1 MKTMKQIV
9 IIASLLLLS
18 IKGFGQTPWASMGVS
33 EVNQLSY
40 DGGGSPQ
47 VAIGAGGTPY
57 VAYGDNGDSNKL
69 TVRKFSNGQW
79 TTVGSQGISTTGV
92 WQFAMAISRSGIPYV
107 VFPDGANNN
116 GIRVMQYNGTSWV
129 PVNISGIYGGSI
141 SSPSIAIDSSGNI
154 FIAFEDSMRYAEVI
168 KYNGGTWSNV
178 GTVHVSSMPLS
189 SKIYLTLDGSGNPY
203 ITYDPD
209 NGINPTNPL
218 VEKYN
223 GSNWVQLGTLPNYNS
238 GGGIANPAQITIDPF
253 GTPYVAYD
261 NPIGGSGIYV
271 LSYNG
276 SSWVDMNSAQLTSY
290 SMGSYGEGTCIA
302 VDHAGHMY
310 IAVNNYGQS
319 NTTVLQYNGSNW
331 SVVGNPDFGRGN
343 STSIA
348 LDASGNVYVGWGA
361 VKAILWEYN
370 GSSWAALG
378 SQGISDASAYGANV
392 VSDNAGNAYMAYGTT
407 NNNIGQVTVSKYNGG
422 AWAPVGNIATSGSAS
437 WPIVALDGQGM
448 PYLCY
453 MDSLSNAHVKSYNG
467 SSWVDVGSPISLGVV
482 DYYNTPLAL
491 KISHSGTP
499 YLSFIDRGN
508 NVNERARIVYY
519 NGSSWNYLDTLGFN
533 PSGVNF
539 LSFDFDPHDTIYVAY
554 TDSPNYA
561 INVLKYNG
569 TSWSYID
576 SANIS
581 QAYYLQVA
589 VDLQGNPYLLYTD
602 SDMNSNMV
610 KYRGGI
616 RSFVGNPAFGRSA
629 YYNSFALNQSGQPY
643 VIYTD
648 GSDDYK
654 AKVMTYNGG
663 SWVDMGLENTTL
675 ESSTTTSIAVAPTG
689 AVYAV
694 FSWYGTWGYETFT
707 MPDSV
712 VWPGDA
718 DANHIVDNTD
728 LLTIGLAY
736 DSTGPV
742 RAVQGIVWQG
752 DVAANWADSFTSYTP
767 ALNYKYA
774 DCNGDGIIDASDTVA
789 IMANYSLTHAKTG
802 PMLSPWRNGV
812 PAIKAVVS
820 PDTAYTGDTLTV
832 TFVVG
837 DTNTTVN
844 NLYGLAFRYN
854 FDPLVVDSTFP
865 SRMGFLPT
873 SWIGTPSQKIS
884 INKIFSTTGQIQAAV
899 TRINHT
905 SVSGHGAIATATFKI
920 TTDNISGK
928 NYSYYTN
935 KWSITDVIAIDQ
947 YGDPIPLNAGA
958 DSSIVGFY
966 PNGIHEVTTETLRIQ
981 PNPARDK
988 VMVSAGNTINE
999 ISLSN
1004 IMGQQVMSSNTANG
1018 RSVSIDVSGL
1028 ESGVYVVQVKTD
1040 KGTGIAKLIIEK

>member
-18 IKGFGQTPWASMGVS
+18 IKGFGQTPWTSMGAS

-40 DGGGSPQ
+40 DGAVGTQ
-47 VAIGAGGTPY
+47 VAIDSSGTPY
-57 VAYGDNGDSNKL
+57 VAYIEDYGL
-69 TVRKFSNGQW
+69 TVMKFSNGTW
-79 TTVGSQGISTTGV
+79 TKVGNSGIVDTGV
-92 WQFAMAISRSGIPYV
+92 GQFEMALSPSGMPYV
-107 VFPDGANNN
+107 VYNN
-116 GIRVMQYNGTSWV
+116 GNLNVMKYNGTSWV
-129 PVNISGIYGGSI
+129 SAGASAIYQGGVYSTPDIAIDASGQVFVSFIDSGFHVAVIKYGGS
-141 SSPSIAIDSSGNI
+141 SW
-154 FIAFEDSMRYAEVI
+154 SMVGSAQA
-168 KYNGGTWSNV
+168 SL
-178 GTVHVSSMPLS
+178 GTV
-189 SKIYLTLDGSGNPY
+189 
-203 ITYDPD
+203 
-209 NGINPTNPL
+209 
-218 VEKYN
+218 
-223 GSNWVQLGTLPNYNS
+223 SNSGTL
-238 GGGIANPAQITIDPF
+238 IAVDRV
-253 GTPYVAYD
+253 GTPYLTFVLDSLATPVVERFNGTSWIGMSTPALGNGQYAIGRITIAPSGQPYMQFNTLTSSFQNVAR
-261 NPIGGSGIYV
+261 V
-271 LSYNG
+271 AAYNG
-276 SSWVDMNSAQLTSY
+276 SSWVDIDSLHLSFYTAMDHGMAFDPSGNIYLSV
-290 SMGSYGEGTCIA
+290 
-302 VDHAGHMY
+302 VD
-310 IAVNNYGQS
+310 
-319 NTTVLQYNGSNW
+319 TTHGYQYYRQNRVLKYNGSAW
-331 SVVGNPDFGRGN
+331 AMLGSSDFGGPN
-343 STSIA
+343 FIGSIA
-348 LDASGNVYVGWGA
+348 LGTSGDVYLACGFE
-361 VKAILWEYN
+361 KSELWKYN
-370 GSSWAALG
+370 GSIWSVLG
-378 SQGISDASAYGANV
+378 NQGISDVTAYGANII
-392 VSDNAGNAYMAYGTT
+392 SDNTGNAYMAYGTLV
-407 NNNIGQVTVSKYNGG
+407 NGIGRVSVSRYSGNT
-422 AWAPVGNIATSGSAS
+422 WVPVGNISTTGPATQ
-437 WPIVALDGQGM
+437 PIVALDDQGM
-448 PYLCY
+448 PYVCY

-610 KYRGGI
+610 KYRGGV

-654 AKVMTYNGG
+654 AKVMTYNG
-663 SWVDMGLENTTL
+663 SAWVDMGLENVVL
-675 ESSTTTSIAVAPTG
+675 ESSNATSISIAPTG
-689 AVYAV
+689 ALYAA
-694 FSWYGTWGYETFT
+694 FSDYGIWGYVSYTS
-707 MPDSV
+707 PDST

-742 RAVQGIVWQG
+742 RAVQGIVWQA
-752 DVAANWADSFTSYTP
+752 DQAINWNDSFSVYAP
-767 ALNYKYA
+767 AVNFKHA
-774 DCNGDGIIDASDTVA
+774 DCNGDGIINSADTVA

-802 PMLSPWRNGV
+802 PMLAPWRNGI

-832 TFVVG
+832 SFVVG

-844 NLYGLAFRYN
+844 NLYGLAFTYN
-854 FDPLVVDSTFP
+854 YDPRVMDSTYTP
-865 SRMGFLPT
+865 TMGFLPT

-884 INKIFSTTGQIQAAV
+884 INKILPTTGQIQAAV

-947 YGDPIPLNAGA
+947 YGDPIPLNASA
-958 DSSIVGFY
+958 DSSTVGFY
-966 PNGIHEVTTETLRIQ
+966 PNGIREVTTETLHIQ
-981 PNPARDK
+981 PNPAHDK
-988 VMVSAGNTINE
+988 VLVSAGNTIRE

-1004 IMGQQVMSSNTANG
+1004 IMGQQVMDNNTAN
-1018 RSVSIDVSGL
+1018 SKTVNMDVSGL